1 MPIIL
6 PYQVGPHQARP
17 LQSLVD
23 HGHRSVPGRSRVC
36 VVRSP
41 VWSLVAPPLDGVV
54 GPSLVRGDW
63 LTSRLTAGG
72 ADCIQVVGT

>member
-1 MPIIL
+1 MAI
-6 PYQVGPHQARP
+6 ARYLGDP
-17 LQSLVD
+17 GSVWFAPQF
-23 HGHRSVPGRSRVC
+23 GHW
-36 VVRSP
+36 SP
-41 VWSLVAPPLDGVV
+41 PPLDGVV